1 MTEFYAI
8 LDKNITYE
16 KDFDFLVYQYKK
28 NFSGNLMVI
37 SPLTQFSLK
46 WWTKG
51 TNWRLLQSQLNNKNL
66 DDEIKNIYIVIMPS
80 NIKYLYIHGK
90 GLFDERDNQISMY
103 TIEKKWNYF
112 SMFLKYLGAINYI
125 PKQYINDDYIDTF
138 INNNGI
144 ALQHLKPNE
153 INSKRILMAIRSNI
167 QSATFITDKYFSD
180 ISFLKNISKEKNI
193 LKYIRHQFKTP
204 NLCENVFMN
213 DKNCFEFIPDYIKTK
228 KMCKDAVNY
237 NYKNILYV
245 PENMIT
251 FFMAKHVFDCDSDF
265 FKEHLS
271 NHEIF
276 NIISVSKNTILNVCS
291 RLNGSVFN
299 KNKS

>member
-1 MTEFYAI
+1 
-8 LDKNITYE
+8 
-16 KDFDFLVYQYKK
+16 
-28 NFSGNLMVI
+28 
-37 SPLTQFSLK
+37 
-46 WWTKG
+46 
-51 TNWRLLQSQLNNKNL
+51 
-66 DDEIKNIYIVIMPS
+66 
-80 NIKYLYIHGK
+80 
-90 GLFDERDNQISMY
+90 
-103 TIEKKWNYF
+103 
-112 SMFLKYLGAINYI
+112 MFLKYLGAINYI

-251 FFMAKHVFDCDSDF
+251 FFMAKHVFDCDIDF
-265 FKEHLS
+265 FKENLS

-291 RLNGSVFN
+291 RLNGGVFN